1 MSFSAS
7 DRGILG
13 KNRHGDYLMK
23 HHLFVAVCA
32 VASLTIAACSK
43 SDRPTT
49 AQVPSATPSAAPAQ
63 SPPKS
68 TDPCTFLTEK
78 DLESALGY
86 VFTTGKPTQGEPS
99 CTFTATSGD
108 SVIVAIPTA
117 SVSDAEFN
125 SWKQMAGADA
135 EPVSGVGD
143 AAYFWNSR
151 LYIHS
156 GNRTATISV
165 VDRDVTPE
173 LKAGLRKLGEM
184 AASRL
189 R

>member
-1 MSFSAS
+1 
-7 DRGILG
+7 
-13 KNRHGDYLMK
+13 MK
-23 HHLFVAVCA
+23 HHPFVAMCA
-32 VASLTIAACSK
+32 VASLMTAACSK
-43 SDRPTT
+43 SDRPAT
-49 AQVPSATPSAAPAQ
+49 AQAPSAAPSAAPAQ

-68 TDPCTFLTEK
+68 TDPCTFLTET
-78 DLESALGY
+78 DLESAVGY

-135 EPVSGVGD
+135 EPVSGIGD

-151 LYIHS
+151 LYIRS
-156 GNRTATISV
+156 GTRTATISV
-165 VDRDVTPE
+165 ADIDVTPE
-173 LKAGLRKLGEM
+173 IKAGLRKLGET